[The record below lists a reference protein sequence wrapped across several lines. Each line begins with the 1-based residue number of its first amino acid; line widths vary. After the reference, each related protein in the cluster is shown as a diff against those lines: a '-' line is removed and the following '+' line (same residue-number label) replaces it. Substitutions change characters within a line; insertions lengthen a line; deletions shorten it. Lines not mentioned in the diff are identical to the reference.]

1 MVLAPD
7 SWSRSCERD
16 AEAAA
21 PLTPRAAG
29 CSHRHVDVGLVQA
42 IRFLPSRPERLADTY
57 RNFVDEAVL
66 AEQLGIDFVW
76 TTEHHFAFDGWM
88 PAQLPVLAFIA
99 ARTSRLQL
107 GTCLFLLPFHNPLR
121 VAEDVA
127 AIDLLSNGRF
137 TGFAVG
143 SGSDAGEFES
153 YGLDPAERWGRLF
166 ESLHIIREAFE
177 KDQFDHSGKYFKFPN
192 VQMTTKPVQQ
202 PFPLWVG
209 GFGKKLLERAGRE
222 GYHLQGGRDGI
233 ATYLQGLESS
243 GYDERDFNYQV
254 FYPGHVGRTFEQ
266 AWDEAQ
272 EGIYHY
278 RDFYTNGRSITGTKR
293 FVPPSP
299 SDLRK
304 EANPPELVGSPE
316 TILRRLEPV
325 LKDSRVTHFA
335 LLHRMAGM
343 STETSRSSLELY
355 VREIL
360 PVLKTW
366 GRQPVKSM
374 PTPHPR
380 VAAHP

>member
-1 MVLAPD
+1 M
-7 SWSRSCERD
+7 
-16 AEAAA
+16 
-21 PLTPRAAG
+21 
-29 CSHRHVDVGLVQA
+29 HVGLVQA

-57 RNFVDEAVL
+57 RHFVDEAVL
-66 AEQLGIDFVW
+66 AEELGLDFVW
-76 TTEHHFAFDGWM
+76 TTEHHFGVDAWM

-137 TGFAVG
+137 TGFAAG

-153 YGLDPAERWGRLF
+153 YGLDPKERWGRLF
-166 ESLHIIREAFE
+166 EGLSVIRKCFE
-177 KDQFDHSGKYFKFPN
+177 QDVFDHNGKYFNFPN
-192 VQMTTKPVQQ
+192 VRMTTKPVQQ

-209 GFGKKLLERAGRE
+209 GFGPKLLERAGRE
-222 GYHLQGGRDGI
+222 GYHLQGGRDGTQ
-233 ATYLQGLESS
+233 TYLDGLESS

-254 FYPGHVGRTFEQ
+254 FYPGHVGATRDK

-272 EGIYHY
+272 EGIYWY

-299 SDLRK
+299 FDLRK
-304 EANPPELVGSPE
+304 EANPPELVGTPDE
-316 TILRRLEPV
+316 ILRRLEPQ
-325 LKDSRVTHFA
+325 LKNSRVTHFG

-343 STETSRSSLELY
+343 STEVSRGSLELY
-355 VREIL
+355 AKEVL

-366 GRQPVKSM
+366 GRSPVTGM
-374 PTPHPR
+374 GTPTR
-380 VAAHP
+380 AAAR

>member
-1 MVLAPD
+1 M
-7 SWSRSCERD
+7 
-16 AEAAA
+16 
-21 PLTPRAAG
+21 
-29 CSHRHVDVGLVQA
+29 DVGLVQA
-42 IRFLPSRPERLADTY
+42 IRYLPGRPERLADTY

-66 AEQLGIDFVW
+66 AEDLGLDFVW
-76 TTEHHFAFDGWM
+76 TTEHHFAPDAWM

-107 GTCLFLLPFHNPLR
+107 GTCLFLLPFHQPLR

-153 YGLDPAERWGRLF
+153 YGLDPKERWGRLF
-166 ESLHIIREAFE
+166 ESLDIIRNCFSRDEFS
-177 KDQFDHSGKYFKFPN
+177 HTGRYFNFPN
-192 VQMTTKPVQQ
+192 VRMTTKPVQQ

-209 GFGKKLLERAGRE
+209 GFGPKLLARAGRE
-222 GYHLQGGRDGI
+222 GYHLQGGREGI
-233 ATYLQGLESS
+233 ETYLEGLRSS

-254 FYPGHVGRTFEQ
+254 FYPGHVAATRDK

-272 EGIYHY
+272 EGIYWY
-278 RDFYTNGRSITGTKR
+278 RDFYTNGRSITGTRR

-299 SDLRK
+299 ADLRK
-304 EANPPELVGSPE
+304 ETAPPELVGSPDD
-316 TILRRLEPV
+316 ILRRLEPQ
-325 LKDSRVTHFA
+325 LKSSRVTHFG

-343 STETSRSSLELY
+343 STEVSRASLELY
-355 VREIL
+355 AKEIL

-366 GRQPVKSM
+366 GRAPVSGMGAPKGL
-374 PTPHPR
+374 
-380 VAAHP
+380 AAT

>member
-1 MVLAPD
+1 M
-7 SWSRSCERD
+7 
-16 AEAAA
+16 
-21 PLTPRAAG
+21 
-29 CSHRHVDVGLVQA
+29 DVGLVQA

-66 AEQLGIDFVW
+66 AEDLGLDFLW
-76 TTEHHFAFDGWM
+76 TTEHHFAFDAWM
-88 PAQLPVLAFIA
+88 PAQLPVLSFIA

-107 GTCLFLLPFHNPLR
+107 GTCLLLLPFHNPLR

-127 AIDLLSNGRF
+127 TIDLLSNGRF

-143 SGSDAGEFES
+143 SGSDQGEFES
-153 YGLDPAERWGRLF
+153 YGLNSNERWGRLF
-166 ESLHIIREAFE
+166 ESLHIIRECFSRDA
-177 KDQFDHSGKYFKFPN
+177 FDHAGKYFNFPN
-192 VQMTTKPVQQ
+192 VRMTTRPVQQ

-209 GFGKKLLERAGRE
+209 GFGAQLLARAGRE

-233 ATYLQGLESS
+233 QTYLDGLEAG

-254 FYPGHVGRTFEQ
+254 FYPGHLGATRDR

-278 RDFYTNGRSITGTKR
+278 RDYYTTGRSITGTKR

-299 SDLRK
+299 AELRN
-304 EANPPELVGSPE
+304 EMAPPELVGTPDE
-316 TILRRLEPV
+316 ILRRLEPT
-325 LKDSRVTHFA
+325 LKNSRVTHFG

-343 STETSRSSLELY
+343 STEVSRSSLDLY
-355 VREIL
+355 AKEVL

-366 GRQPVKSM
+366 GRPPVSGM
-374 PTPHPR
+374 GAPR
-380 VAAHP
+380 AVSA

>member
-1 MVLAPD
+1 M
-7 SWSRSCERD
+7 
-16 AEAAA
+16 
-21 PLTPRAAG
+21 
-29 CSHRHVDVGLVQA
+29 DVGLVQA

-66 AEQLGIDFVW
+66 AEQLGLDFVW
-76 TTEHHFAFDGWM
+76 TTEHHFAADAWM
-88 PAQLPVLAFIA
+88 PAQLPVLSFIA

-107 GTCLFLLPFHNPLR
+107 GTCLFLMPFHNPLR

-127 AIDLLSNGRF
+127 TIDLLSNGRF

-153 YGLDPAERWGRLF
+153 YGLDPTERWGRLF
-166 ESLHIIREAFE
+166 ESLRIIRQCFSERE
-177 KDQFDHSGKYFKFPN
+177 RFDHAGKYFAFPN
-192 VQMTTKPVQQ
+192 VYMTTKPVQQ

-209 GFGKKLLERAGRE
+209 GFGQKLLERAGRE
-222 GYHLQGGRDGI
+222 GYHLQGGRDGTQ
-233 ATYLQGLESS
+233 TYLQGLEAG

-254 FYPGHVGRTFEQ
+254 FYPGHVGATRDK
-266 AWDEAQ
+266 AWDEAE

-278 RDFYTNGRSITGTKR
+278 RDFYTEGRSITGTRR

-299 SDLRK
+299 SELRK

-316 TILRRLEPV
+316 DILRRLEPQ
-325 LKDSRVTHFA
+325 LKSSRVTHFG

-343 STETSRSSLELY
+343 STEVSRSSLQLY
-355 VREIL
+355 AKEIL

-366 GRQPVKSM
+366 GRQPVAGMGAQRTLSKS
-374 PTPHPR
+374 
-380 VAAHP
+380 